1 MKFLKYVLCLF
12 LSLGASHA
20 IAADISVTDS
30 LVFSIKIAD
39 GWSLHIDDP
48 PEELVK
54 ESASHIAHE
63 PAAANATQ
71 EQILKVA
78 RNRLMANEAIIY
90 HAETGAHLD
99 IDFSPLEE
107 GEREPGSRNIKN
119 SAKYAAES
127 LASEEDIEDVV
138 SEVTEAKIAG
148 AKETY
153 LLTAKYLQHGHPMT
167 FLGYIGFVAD
177 SWFFLYF
184 TAPGDD
190 PASLDDMS
198 EMIKNATVRTLG
210 Q

>member
-1 MKFLKYVLCLF
+1 MFVFFL
-12 LSLGASHA
+12 ASQVY
-20 IAADISVTDS
+20 AADIQVTDS
-30 LVFSIKIAD
+30 LVFSIEVSD

-48 PEELVK
+48 PEALVK

-78 RNRLMANEAIIY
+78 RKRLMANEAIIY
-90 HAETGAHLD
+90 HAESGAHFD
-99 IDFSPLEE
+99 IDFSPLEA
-107 GEREPGSRNIKN
+107 GEKEPSSRTLKN

-127 LASEEDIEDVV
+127 LAGEEDIEDVV

-148 AKETY
+148 ARETY

-184 TAPGDD
+184 TTPGDD

-198 EMIKNATVRTLG
+198 EMIGNASVRTPG